1 MKFGLFDHL
10 DQTSAALS
18 GQYESRLKFAEY
30 CDAKGFYAYHVAEH
44 HVTPLGLAPSPL
56 LYLSAM
62 AQRTS
67 NLRFGPLVL
76 PLPLYHP
83 LRLYEEICMLDQLS
97 GGRLELGVGKGIS
110 PHEISAFGQDA
121 SRAQDRFNEC
131 LAFFDH
137 AFTEQT
143 LNFEGEFFSFN
154 NLPLPLKPAQNPH
167 PPMWYGVLKPSS
179 AEWAA
184 GRGMNVVCGA
194 GPMEEAR
201 TAIEAYRGAY
211 AGESESL
218 AGLLRQIVIAP
229 DQKTARRR
237 AAPAFSVF
245 RENFTFLWDHFNDPL
260 AKQLLPDDMDA
271 VIEHGEAIVGTP
283 SQVLDKLAE
292 ELEFTGANYL
302 VCRFAF
308 GNLSIEHILESLSLF
323 CEEVKPGLEQ
333 LGSIAPAAANS

>member
-10 DQTSAALS
+10 DQTSSALS
-18 GQYESRLKFAEY
+18 EQYENRLKFAEY
-30 CDAKGFYAYHVAEH
+30 CDAEGFYAYHIAEH

-62 AQRTS
+62 AQRTRT
-67 NLRFGPLVL
+67 LRFGPLVL

-97 GGRLELGVGKGIS
+97 GGRLELGIGKGIS

-121 SRAQDRFNEC
+121 ARAQDHFNEC
-131 LAFFDH
+131 LAFLDN
-137 AFTEQT
+137 AFTEPV
-143 LNFEGEFFSFN
+143 LNFEGEFFSFSN
-154 NLPLPLKPAQNPH
+154 IPLPLKAVQAPR

-179 AEWAA
+179 AAWAA
-184 GRGMNVVCGA
+184 ERGMNVVCGA
-194 GPMEEAR
+194 GPAEEAR
-201 TAIEAYRGAY
+201 AAIDAYQGAY
-211 AGESESL
+211 TGRGEPM

-229 DQKTARRR
+229 DQETARRR

-260 AKQLLPDDMDA
+260 AKQLLPEDMDS
-271 VIEHGEAIVGTP
+271 IIQHGEAIVGSP
-283 SQVLDKLAE
+283 SQVLEKLGE

-323 CEEVKPGLEQ
+323 CEEVKPDLEK
-333 LGSIAPAAANS
+333 LASVTPAVANS